1 MKMGDWAM
9 GRLENKVILIT
20 GGARGQ
26 GEAEA
31 RQCVAE
37 GAEVWITDVL
47 CTEGEKAAADIGC
60 HFLEQ
65 DVTSE
70 PRWDEVVGEVLAASG
85 GLDGLVNNAGVFKLE
100 SMCDS
105 SLAEYRRVTEINQTG
120 VFLGMRA
127 AGRVMK
133 ERGGGSIVNISSVAG
148 MAGAGGAAFAYVASK
163 WAVRGMTKSAANELG
178 PFAIRVNSVHPGIIE
193 TDMLKQFEILGDD
206 FRDELVQ
213 RIPLGSTASAHDVS
227 ELVFFLLSDA
237 SRYCSGHEFV
247 VDGAMTA

>member
-1 MKMGDWAM
+1 M
-9 GRLENKVILIT
+9 GRLDDKVILIT

-31 RQCVAE
+31 RQCAGE
-37 GAEVWITDVL
+37 GADVWITDVL
-47 CTEGEKAAADIGC
+47 CAEGKKVAADVGC

-70 PRWDEVVGEVLAASG
+70 SRWDEVVKEVVAASDRI
-85 GLDGLVNNAGVFKLE
+85 DGLVNNAGVFKIE
-100 SMCDS
+100 SMCDT
-105 SLAEYRRVTEINQTG
+105 SLDEYRRVTEINQTG

-127 AGRVMK
+127 IGRVMK
-133 ERGGGSIVNISSVAG
+133 EHGSGSIVNISSVAG
-148 MAGAGGAAFAYVASK
+148 LGGAGGAAFAYVASK
-163 WAVRGMTKSAANELG
+163 WAVRGMTKAAANELG
-178 PFAIRVNSVHPGIIE
+178 PFGVRVNSVHPGIIE
-193 TDMLKQFEILGDD
+193 TDMLKQFDVLGDD
-206 FRDELVQ
+206 FRDRLIE
-213 RIPLGSTASAHDVS
+213 RIPLGSTASADDVS